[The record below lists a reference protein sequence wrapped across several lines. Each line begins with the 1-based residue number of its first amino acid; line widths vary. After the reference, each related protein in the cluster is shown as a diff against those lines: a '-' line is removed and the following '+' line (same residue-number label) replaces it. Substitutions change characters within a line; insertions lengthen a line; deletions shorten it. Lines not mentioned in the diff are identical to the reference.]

1 MESRTVTIDK
11 LELLMDTVEITA
23 ASPSD
28 IAVYHDAGA
37 MQLPEA
43 RCGATLC
50 VFCISGTIFFARAI
64 LVVRSFVCSTVGNDN
79 PVMRLR

>member
-23 ASPSD
+23 ESPSD

-50 VFCISGTIFFARAI
+50 VFAFQA
-64 LVVRSFVCSTVGNDN
+64 RSFLRGQKL
-79 PVMRLR
+79 RLQYSGKRQSRYAFALMLSL